1 MDGRVTIGTTES
13 APGMIIG
20 GMMMG
25 CGMIGGMKMGGR
37 KGSKGKC
44 LDHPSLRV
52 VSHFGFQQVG

>member
-1 MDGRVTIGTTES
+1 MDGRVAIGTTEP
-13 APGMIIG
+13 AP

-25 CGMIGGMKMGGR
+25 GMVMGGIMMGGMKMGGR